1 MRATYQATL
10 TEHESFMHTAILH
23 RRNILQVLT
32 VHGQDATDNLLA
44 VSQSINQ
51 LNSVTECVGFNVP
64 LNI

>member
-1 MRATYQATL
+1 
-10 TEHESFMHTAILH
+10 MHTAILH